1 MGLVPDLKVSFLY
14 NAQLH
19 QVAHSLP
26 IALELAAHHPD
37 IQVEIAGVTEAHL
50 DFARRLAG
58 RYGSEAPIG
67 YVCLRQPLIARI
79 KRLLTGLIAPS
90 KHKTLAANVDYF
102 AQCDAIV
109 TPEWTS
115 LALRRLGLPSGTRLI
130 LTGHGA
136 GDRAVT
142 VNSRISEFDFVVVP
156 GVKLE
161 QRMLEMGRIRPGAY
175 VAGVYTK
182 FDLLHRASLGG
193 LNPFD
198 NGHPTVLYNPHFER
212 ALSSWDEVGMRVLE
226 HFAANPR
233 WNLIFAPHV
242 RLFEMGG
249 RRAYRAFRRY
259 GDLPNIHVDLGGER
273 CHDMSYTLAAD
284 LYLGDVSSQVAEF
297 LIRPRPCLFLNPH
310 RFAWRDDPNFRFWEL
325 GPVLEDIDGL
335 ELALV
340 NATNSHASYRD
351 LQVRY
356 FDDSFGDAARVPSAR
371 RGADAIAE
379 FLRGGRPASGD
390 VRIPP
395 LAA

>member
-58 RYGSEAPIG
+58 RYGSQAPIG

-102 AQCDAIV
+102 ARSDAIV

-115 LALRRLGLPSGTRLI
+115 LALRRLGLPTGTKLI

-175 VAGVYTK
+175 VSGVYTK

-193 LNPFD
+193 QNPFD
-198 NGHPTVLYNPHFER
+198 NGRPTVLYNPHFER
-212 ALSSWDEVGMRVLE
+212 ALSSWDEVGMRVLD

-242 RLFEMGG
+242 RLFEQAG

-259 GDLPNIHVDLGGER
+259 RDLPNIHIDLGGER
-273 CHDMSYTLAAD
+273 CHDMSYTLSAD

-325 GPVLEDIDGL
+325 GPVLEDIAGL
-335 ELALV
+335 DLALADAV
-340 NATNSHASYRD
+340 DSHARYRD

-379 FLRGGRPASGD
+379 FLRGGRPASAD
-390 VRIPP
+390 LRIPP

>member
-1 MGLVPDLKVSFLY
+1 LKVSFLY

-26 IALELAAHHPD
+26 LALELAEHHPD
-37 IQVEIAGVTEAHL
+37 IRVEVAGVTRAHL
-50 DFARRLAG
+50 DFARRLAQ
-58 RYGSEAPIG
+58 RYGSSAPIG
-67 YVCLRQPLIARI
+67 YVRLRQPMIARL

-90 KHKTLAANVDYF
+90 KRKTLATNLDYF
-102 AQCDAIV
+102 AGLDAIV

-115 LALRRLGLPSGTRLI
+115 LALRRLGVPRTTKLI

-156 GVKLE
+156 GAKLE
-161 QRMLEMGRIRPGAY
+161 RRMLEMGRIRPGAY
-175 VAGVYTK
+175 VAGIYTK
-182 FDLLHRASLGG
+182 FDLLHRASLAGT
-193 LNPFD
+193 NPFD
-198 NGHPTVLYNPHFER
+198 NGRPTVLYNPHFER
-212 ALSSWDEVGMRVLE
+212 ALSSWQEVGTRVLD

-242 RLFEMGG
+242 RLFEKGG

-259 GDLPNIHVDLGGER
+259 QGLPNIHIDLGGER
-273 CHDMSYTLAAD
+273 CHDMSYTLSAD
-284 LYLGDVSSQVAEF
+284 VYLGDVSSQVAEF

-310 RFAWRDDPNFRFWEL
+310 RFQWRDDPNFRFWEL
-325 GPVLEDIDGL
+325 GPVLDDVTGL
-335 ELALV
+335 ELALA
-340 NATNSHASYRD
+340 NAISSHASYRE

-356 FDDSFGDAARVPSAR
+356 FEDSFGDAARVPSGR
-371 RGADAIAE
+371 RGADAIAD
-379 FLRGGRPASGD
+379 FLRGGRPASAD